1 MTEVIQQKSSP
12 SKVLKTTTEDLSPSQ
27 GKFTPGNNGQ
37 LEGLIPRLNDWLE
50 THWVSPA
57 YGSCVLGVIGLCLFA
72 AATNTMA
79 GWLYAISGIIAAFL
93 ILGAILPAK
102 ALRHLK
108 ISRSSINPV
117 SVDEEISIVL
127 EIENNTKETVNLVEI
142 SDLLPYVL
150 SDPYQKPI
158 EVILPQSV
166 YRCAYY
172 PLARK
177 RGVYHWQD
185 VKLKTATPLGL
196 FWCSRVR
203 QVPAKVVVYPRVLPL
218 TQSPLIDTL
227 GKDDSIKMQSDR
239 RYYNANEGIT
249 RALRPYRHG
258 DPTRLIHWRTSARF
272 DEFKVRELEI
282 VSGSEEVVICLDNA
296 SRWSTEA
303 FEEAVT
309 AAASL
314 YFYAQRSQLQV
325 HLWSVST
332 GLVQGTRQVLETLAG
347 IESGE
352 GVMETTP
359 PQMPLIW
366 ITENPLTLQ
375 SLSLGSRWVLFAS
388 LNGNN
393 QAAANGK
400 ISGIVINPSEDLQQQ
415 LQKQV

>member
-1 MTEVIQQKSSP
+1 MTEVIQQKSSQ
-12 SKVLKTTTEDLSPSQ
+12 SKVFPTTSENLSPSQ
-27 GKFTPGNNGQ
+27 TKFTPRHNGK
-37 LEGLIPRLNDWLE
+37 LEGLLDRLNNWLE

-79 GWLYAISGIIAAFL
+79 GWLYAISGIIGAL
-93 ILGAILPAK
+93 LLLGAILPAK

-108 ISRSSINPV
+108 ITRSPINPV
-117 SVDEEISIVL
+117 SVDEEITIKL
-127 EIENNTKETVNLVEI
+127 QIENNTKHTVNLLEI

-158 EVILPQSV
+158 EFIPPQTV
-166 YRCAYY
+166 YPCAYY
-172 PLARK
+172 PVAHK

-196 FWCSRVR
+196 FWCSRIR
-203 QVPAKVVVYPRVLPL
+203 QVPAKAVVYPRVLPL

-249 RALRPYRHG
+249 RALRPYREG

-296 SRWSTEA
+296 THWSTDA
-303 FEEAVT
+303 FEDAVT

-314 YFYAQRSQLQV
+314 YFYANRAQLQV
-325 HLWSVST
+325 HLWSATT
-332 GLVQGTRQVLETLAG
+332 GLVQGNRQVLETLAA

-352 GVMETTP
+352 KVLETTP

-366 ITENPLTLQ
+366 LTRNPLTLQ
-375 SLSLGSRWVLFAS
+375 SLSLGSRWVLFDS
-388 LNGNN
+388 SNGNN
-393 QAAANGK
+393 LATAN
-400 ISGIVINPSEDLQQQ
+400 SNTTGIVINPSEDLQQQ
-415 LQKQV
+415 LQKPF